1 MTNRQITTQLV
12 DCLFST
18 NAELQSTA
26 ASRLGITDPASLE
39 PEDRL
44 IEIADRLG
52 RREARAALPQLHMLL
67 GHPDALVRASA
78 AGAVAKIEPDLD
90 LPILETL
97 LEEESREVRCR
108 VVKALCDLNAPG
120 VARTLSRILL
130 SLYGDRGGIDPSDDW
145 TLDLRRQMTLMLGIW
160 EDAYALA
167 SLTHAARDGD
177 PKVRSNAVWALG
189 MIRDTDTLPVLL
201 QALQDT
207 DEQVRR
213 LAAEA
218 LNELRDPRAGDRL
231 LQTLRDPNP
240 QVVVAAVTALAVL
253 RDRGAVPEL
262 LRIMGG
268 ESDRAARAAAAA
280 LSTLD
285 HDLTAPT
292 LIDRLVSPDSD
303 TETKADA
310 AAALGVMGDRDALP
324 HLVTALRSGS
334 VPVRIAAARALGRL
348 GCLGRGFVVPRLAEV
363 LEGEPSAEVMQVTAR
378 ALGHLGDPSIA
389 YALEAAQKSP
399 NATARQAA
407 QMALVRLGRAR
418 ITPEDHHGPS
428 HRTRQRAPR
437 LLMKR
442 GTFDQR
448 V

>member
-1 MTNRQITTQLV
+1 MTVTNRQITTQLV

-78 AGAVAKIEPDLD
+78 AGAVAKIEPALSM
-90 LPILETL
+90 PILETL

-108 VVKALCDLNAPG
+108 VVEGPLRPGRAGSCAHPFPDL
-120 VARTLSRILL
+120 LL

-218 LNELRDPRAGDRL
+218 LNELRDPRAGDTL

-253 RDRGAVPEL
+253 RDRRAVPEL

-268 ESDRAARAAAAA
+268 GSDRAARAAAAA
-280 LSTLD
+280 LATLGNNGT
-285 HDLTAPT
+285 LPG
-292 LIDRLVSPDSD
+292 LIDRLVSLESD

-310 AAALGVMGDRDALP
+310 AAALGVMGARDALP
-324 HLVTALRSGS
+324 HLVTALGSGS

-348 GCLGRGFVVPRLAEV
+348 GCLAREFVVPRLAEV
-363 LEGEPSAEVMQVTAR
+363 LEDEPSAEVMQVTAR

-389 YALEAAQKSP
+389 YALEAAQKLSKRHSP
-399 NATARQAA
+399 PSRADGPGPVGDAPGSRPKTPAARPTGHAN
-407 QMALVRLGRAR
+407 
-418 ITPEDHHGPS
+418 GP
-428 HRTRQRAPR
+428 
-437 LLMKR
+437 R
-442 GTFDQR
+442 GCS
-448 V
+448 